1 MDTPAPRLWD
11 RRTCAQAFLALAI
24 ASAITVSVCAFKGE
38 LNQSSQPA
46 SQSATQGHTTTCT
59 APKG

>member
-38 LNQSSQPA
+38 LSQPA
-46 SQSATQGHTTTCT
+46 SQSTTQGHTVCQG
-59 APKG
+59 K